1 MRALLDFYESL
12 IFQGVRGDVFKS
24 AILQFLAVLEID
36 EEINRLRQA
45 NDFSYMLA
53 GVVYYVRVLAVE
65 IILPST
71 EREDQNEEDDKRFLP
86 TIPTYNS

>member
-1 MRALLDFYESL
+1 
-12 IFQGVRGDVFKS
+12 VFKS
-24 AILQFLAVLEID
+24 AVLHFLAVLGID
-36 EEINRLRQA
+36 EEIGRLRQA

-71 EREDQNEEDDKRFLP
+71 KRENQDEEDDKRFR
-86 TIPTYNS
+86 